1 MKPTIWARNQNN
13 LQPESDI
20 KVWLNFSYYQG
31 KISGTEMVHLFLYI
45 SPLVTKHYK
54 TIIPPKTNIDTKM
67 MVSKSPFPGGP
78 QFQVPAVKFSC
89 SFCMFDSRGIGS
101 LFLGTNF
108 EFFISVL
115 LLVRRVWLVVF
126 GYGGLKIDNISIS
139 HEFSFFWAVPTQ
151 KNWRSMVSKW
161 LVVCFQCNIFLLFLS
176 LFIYIYYILV
186 ELTPS
191 SYEVDPTSYKWGLSP
206 VFCRVK
212 SPQLPWVE
220 FTLLGTNPYPPC
232 PSPAPV
238 ESMIFRTFR
247 SDMYPLPGVSK
258 GRSSPSIW
266 DTIGLLNPCCARSIW
281 FWWQRSCSIMA
292 WETWHTNRSSR
303 LVYIGVEWSLS
314 PCSFCTRR
322 LRVNST
328 IFYRSTLPK
337 NHWTFQWRGLNLYSR
352 GVLVPQTSWFS
363 GSRKAVTTGLL
374 SRFIL
379 RVPVNQDPSCATC

>member
-1 MKPTIWARNQNN
+1 M
-13 LQPESDI
+13 
-20 KVWLNFSYYQG
+20 
-31 KISGTEMVHLFLYI
+31 
-45 SPLVTKHYK
+45 
-54 TIIPPKTNIDTKM
+54 
-67 MVSKSPFPGGP
+67 
-78 QFQVPAVKFSC
+78 
-89 SFCMFDSRGIGS
+89 
-101 LFLGTNF
+101 
-108 EFFISVL
+108 
-115 LLVRRVWLVVF
+115 
-126 GYGGLKIDNISIS
+126 
-139 HEFSFFWAVPTQ
+139 
-151 KNWRSMVSKW
+151 
-161 LVVCFQCNIFLLFLS
+161 VCFQCNIFLLFLS

-191 SYEVDPTSYKWGLSP
+191 SYEVDPTSYQWGLSP

-337 NHWTFQWRGLNLYSR
+337 NHWTFQWRGLNVYSR
-352 GVLVPQTSWFS
+352 GVLVLKQLGYWAVSFYDESLWINAGIHGSCQLKWWEVS
-363 GSRKAVTTGLL
+363 GSELCYLLVWIYTWSIRICSSFFNVT
-374 SRFIL
+374 
-379 RVPVNQDPSCATC
+379 

>member
-1 MKPTIWARNQNN
+1 MNEIPRGNDFKHDNCSYHVYHLFFLRMFRFNTWNCDRYLWKRLVTCFNASYLMKPTIWARNQNN

-139 HEFSFFWAVPTQ
+139 HEVSFFWAVPAQ
-151 KNWRSMVSKW
+151 KTEGQW
-161 LVVCFQCNIFLLFLS
+161 LVN
-176 LFIYIYYILV
+176 
-186 ELTPS
+186 
-191 SYEVDPTSYKWGLSP
+191 G
-206 VFCRVK
+206 
-212 SPQLPWVE
+212 
-220 FTLLGTNPYPPC
+220 
-232 PSPAPV
+232 
-238 ESMIFRTFR
+238 
-247 SDMYPLPGVSK
+247 
-258 GRSSPSIW
+258 
-266 DTIGLLNPCCARSIW
+266 
-281 FWWQRSCSIMA
+281 
-292 WETWHTNRSSR
+292 
-303 LVYIGVEWSLS
+303 
-314 PCSFCTRR
+314 
-322 LRVNST
+322 
-328 IFYRSTLPK
+328 
-337 NHWTFQWRGLNLYSR
+337 
-352 GVLVPQTSWFS
+352 
-363 GSRKAVTTGLL
+363 
-374 SRFIL
+374 
-379 RVPVNQDPSCATC
+379 